1 MDLGIPSAGRKEKAM
16 KILFAGDEHPY
27 SAYALD
33 EVVRLALNTWAD
45 VTLLAASPALAANG
59 SEWAPALPLTHPLIQ
74 ALKRYREIFLRGAG
88 EDDSPYARRNWQHEW
103 VPLKSGRWEELLVCR
118 GVKKDVRICIRSGD
132 AAQETV
138 AEAREEESD
147 LIVLGCQKG
156 DTCSW
161 ESGPQV
167 PQKVVN
173 DAACSVLLVKEQQ
186 PINRI
191 LACLDQSYISQD
203 SLEMINQMAT
213 IHKAQVELIGLS
225 QTGDM
230 KKDVYR
236 RLIEIGDYYE
246 ERQIKIVTR
255 LTEVADFE
263 GLLAT
268 EVKHD
273 LLALW
278 LGKKSLLDRFFPRD
292 WIGRFVGK
300 CQSSV
305 LVMR

>member
-1 MDLGIPSAGRKEKAM
+1 
-16 KILFAGDEHPY
+16 
-27 SAYALD
+27 
-33 EVVRLALNTWAD
+33 
-45 VTLLAASPALAANG
+45 
-59 SEWAPALPLTHPLIQ
+59 
-74 ALKRYREIFLRGAG
+74 
-88 EDDSPYARRNWQHEW
+88 
-103 VPLKSGRWEELLVCR
+103 
-118 GVKKDVRICIRSGD
+118 
-132 AAQETV
+132 
-138 AEAREEESD
+138 
-147 LIVLGCQKG
+147 
-156 DTCSW
+156 
-161 ESGPQV
+161 
-167 PQKVVN
+167 VN

-225 QTGDM
+225 QAGDM
-230 KKDVYR
+230 DKDVYR

-246 ERQIKIVTR
+246 ERQIKISTR
-255 LTEVADFE
+255 LTQVADFE

-268 EVKHD
+268 EVKQD

-278 LGKKSLLDRFFPRD
+278 LGRKSLLDRFFPRD
-292 WIGRFVGK
+292 WIGRLVGK

>member
-1 MDLGIPSAGRKEKAM
+1 M
-16 KILFAGDEHPY
+16 KILFVGDEHPY

-45 VTLLAASPALAANG
+45 VTLLAASPALTAKG
-59 SEWAPALPLTHPLIQ
+59 SEGAPVPPLNHPLIQ
-74 ALKRYREIFLRGAG
+74 ALRRYREVFMQGAG
-88 EDDSPYARRNWQHEW
+88 GDDSPYASAKWQHEW
-103 VPLKSGRWEELLVCR
+103 VPLKDGRWEELFVCR
-118 GVKKDVRICIRSGD
+118 GAKKDLRVCIRGGD

-138 AEAREEESD
+138 AEAKEAESD

-156 DTCSW
+156 NTCSW
-161 ESGPQV
+161 KVGPEV
-167 PQKVVN
+167 PQRVVN
-173 DAACSVLLVKEQQ
+173 DAACSVLMVKEQQ
-186 PINRI
+186 PVNRI

-203 SLEMINQMAT
+203 SLEIINQMAT

-246 ERQIKIVTR
+246 ERQIKIATR
-255 LTEVADFE
+255 LTDVADFE

-268 EVKHD
+268 ELKQD

-278 LGKKSLLDRFFPRD
+278 LGRKSLLDRFFPRD

-300 CQSSV
+300 SQSSV